1 MSYNFGEKYVVK
13 HASTPKK
20 NQRKNTKNHRKTFG
34 DCNETLAR
42 KNTLLKHEENGGNNA
57 EK

>member
-1 MSYNFGEKYVVK
+1 MK